1 VSKIVKDLVLA
12 PTNLSAWCV
21 VSGERDMPEAM
32 LPAGQVGAYLER
44 GRSKSVARW
53 FEPRRRSSMSSW
65 QRCPCRVPGLVSA
78 EAGPG
83 DGTLAFHVRTL
94 YAAGTMI

>member
-1 VSKIVKDLVLA
+1 
-12 PTNLSAWCV
+12 
-21 VSGERDMPEAM
+21 MPEAM

-44 GRSKSVARW
+44 GVPSLW
-53 FEPRRRSSMSSW
+53 PGGSSHGVVRACLLAKM
-65 QRCPCRVPGLVSA
+65 PCRVPGLVSA